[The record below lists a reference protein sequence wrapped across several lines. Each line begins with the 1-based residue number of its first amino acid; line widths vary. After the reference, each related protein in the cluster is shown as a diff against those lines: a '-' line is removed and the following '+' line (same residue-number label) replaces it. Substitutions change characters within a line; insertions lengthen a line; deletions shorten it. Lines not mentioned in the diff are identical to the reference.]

1 MLFSFHFVLL
11 WEKKKK
17 KNHNYFYSNT
27 VLFKYSMS
35 WLSLY
40 FWLFNIGRIITS
52 YICLEVRSTCRSVI
66 YIYILFQYTHM
77 HTYIKER
84 ERQESSNHTDFAFF
98 FYAYCSNSLIFFFS
112 LYTYTHTLSLFFC
125 IGLTCQCI
133 GTVSNGSYISLS
145 AYIV

>member
-66 YIYILFQYTHM
+66 YIVPIHTHAYIH
-77 HTYIKER
+77 KR
-84 ERQESSNHTDFAFF
+84 ERDKSRVIIQTLLFF